1 MPDTTDATTPQAA
14 PELWRG
20 LEEYMGSPEF
30 ADAMRDEFPED
41 AGEWT
46 DPVSRRKFINIM
58 GASLALAGAG
68 CSVRPASQR
77 KIVPYTTQPEH
88 MTPGVPLF
96 FASAVS
102 VAGYGAGVL
111 VRSHEGRPVK
121 VEGNPDH
128 PSSLGG
134 ANMFALASILDLY
147 DPDRSRTITHRGT
160 PSNYEGAINA
170 TRAALAAQKDKK
182 GAGLRILTGTVTS
195 PTLATQLDGLLKD
208 YPEAKLVHHE
218 PAGRD
223 NVFAG
228 SKKAFGRALNVTYD
242 FTKADVVLSLDGDFT
257 GCGPGATRYSRD
269 FASRRKVRK
278 DSHDGVKPEQM
289 SRLYA
294 VETMPT
300 NTGAIADHRLPLLA
314 GQIESFGRALA
325 AELGVAG
332 APAAG
337 ALPDA
342 AKAWLKPLADDLK
355 KAKGK
360 CVVVPGDH
368 SSPGLHALCHAI
380 NSALGNIGQTVFL
393 SASPEYRPDG
403 KVIDLK
409 TLTAEITAKKVDA
422 LVVLGVNAAYT
433 APADVPFAEALKGKT
448 VAFSLHIGQ
457 HQDETAV
464 LCDWHLNE
472 AHDLESWGD
481 VRGHDGTV
489 TIQQPL
495 IAPLHGGKSVIEF
508 FADATSAPAR
518 QGQLIIRDG
527 WRSKFQAEKR
537 QGAFEPFFH
546 EAVRKGVVADSNLKP
561 EAAAL
566 AANWAEGAGGVP
578 ADGEYEIHF
587 RPDPT
592 LLDGR
597 YANNGWLQEV
607 PKPVTKLTWDN
618 AAFMG
623 KKTAEKLGVA
633 KTYFNWTAGEHGRA
647 TVSVVELEFKGRK
660 ILAPVWVLPGHAE
673 GAITVHLGSGRDR
686 AGRVGNA
693 EDEENA
699 EGKITRGFNAYALQ
713 TSDALVSGGGLKVNK
728 TNKTYVLA
736 CTQGNWSMAEK
747 DPFTGKMLDRKPI
760 RRLSLE
766 EYKINPKLAKM
777 PPAAV
782 GETELIDD
790 NVPHAKHEGEHKH
803 EGHDDRLIPLT
814 MYKLNET
821 LYPGQREEQTRRWAM
836 AIDLSA
842 CNGCNA
848 CQIAC
853 QGENNL
859 PVVGKYEVTR
869 GHEMHWLRVDRY
881 YTGNPDNAGEV
892 EAYFQPLGCVQCEKA
907 PCEIVCPVAA
917 TAHSAEGLN
926 DMAYNR
932 CVGTRYCSNNCPYK
946 VRRFNF
952 LTFQDWATDTLKL
965 GRNPD
970 VSVRSRGV
978 MEKCTYCVQRIR
990 GAVIVAEREH
1000 ANGQRATPEV
1010 KDGEIMTACEAA
1022 CPSGAIVFGDL
1033 NQKHSAVGRWKDE
1046 PTNYGLLAELNT
1058 MPRTTYLAAV
1068 RNPNPAMPKA

>member
-1 MPDTTDATTPQAA
+1 
-14 PELWRG
+14 
-20 LEEYMGSPEF
+20 
-30 ADAMRDEFPED
+30 
-41 AGEWT
+41 
-46 DPVSRRKFINIM
+46 M

-77 KIVPYTTQPEH
+77 KIGPYTTQPEH
-88 MTPGVPLF
+88 MTPGLPLF
-96 FASAVS
+96 YSSAANI
-102 VAGYGAGVL
+102 AGYGAGVM

-134 ANMFALASILDLY
+134 ACMHALASVLDLY
-147 DPDRSRTITHRGT
+147 DPDRSRTITHRGS
-160 PSNYEGAINA
+160 PSNYEDAINA
-170 TRAALAAQKDKK
+170 TRKALADQKAKG
-182 GAGLRILTGTVTS
+182 GAGLRILTGAVTS
-195 PTLATQLDGLLKD
+195 PTLAGMLDALLKD
-208 YPEAKLVHHE
+208 YPQAKLVRHE

-223 NVFAG
+223 NLFAG
-228 SKKAFGRALNVTYD
+228 SRQAFGAPLNVTYD
-242 FTKADVVLSLDGDFT
+242 FAKADVVLSLDGDFL

-269 FASRRKVRK
+269 FAGRRKVRK
-278 DSHDGVKPEQM
+278 DSHDGGKAEQM

-300 NTGAIADHRLPLLA
+300 NTGAVADHRLPLLA

-325 AELGVAG
+325 QELGVAG

-337 ALPDA
+337 TLPDA
-342 AKAWLKPLADDLK
+342 AKAWLKPLAADLQR
-355 KAKGK
+355 AKGK

-368 SSPGLHALCHAI
+368 SPASVHSLCHAI

-393 SASPEYRPDG
+393 SLSPEYGPDG

-409 TLTAEITAKKVDA
+409 TLTAECAEKKVA
-422 LVVLGVNAAYT
+422 VLINLGVNAAYT
-433 APADVPFAEALKGKT
+433 APADVPFGDALKSKMVPFT
-448 VAFSLHIGQ
+448 LHVGQ
-457 HQDETAV
+457 SQDETAV

-472 AHDLESWGD
+472 AHYLEAWGD
-481 VRGHDGTV
+481 IRGHDGTV

-508 FADATSAPAR
+508 FADVTSAPAR
-518 QGQLIIRDG
+518 QGLLILMDV
-527 WRSKFQAEKR
+527 WRAKFVADKR
-537 QGAFEPFFH
+537 PGAFEPFWK
-546 EAVRKGVVADSNLKP
+546 ETLRKGVVADSALKP
-561 EAAAL
+561 EAVKL
-566 AANWAEGAGGVP
+566 AGDWAKDAKPVP

-587 RPDPT
+587 RADPT

-607 PKPVTKLTWDN
+607 PKPVTKITWDN

-660 ILAPVWVLPGHAE
+660 VLAPVWILPGHAE
-673 GAITVHLGSGRDR
+673 GAITVHLGHGRDR

-693 EDEENA
+693 ADEENA
-699 EGKITRGFNAYALQ
+699 EGKITRGFNAYAIQ
-713 TSDALVSGGGLKVNK
+713 TSDALASGGGLKV
-728 TNKTYVLA
+728 TATSKTYVLA
-736 CTQGNWSMAEK
+736 CTQGNWAMAEK
-747 DPFTGKMLDRKPI
+747 DPFTGKMLDRKPV
-760 RRLSLE
+760 RRLTLE
-766 EYKINPKLAKM
+766 EYKTNPKAAKM

-782 GETELIDD
+782 GETELIDQ
-790 NVPHAKHEGEHKH
+790 NVPHPHPHGESKEEHAH
-803 EGHDDRLIPLT
+803 GDHGGHDHRLIPLT
-814 MYKLNET
+814 MYKPNES
-821 LYPGQREEQTRRWAM
+821 LYPGMRPEQTRRWAM

-907 PCEIVCPVAA
+907 PCEIVCPVGA
-917 TAHSAEGLN
+917 TAHSSDGLN

-990 GAVIVAEREH
+990 GAEILAEGEY
-1000 ANGQRATPEV
+1000 ANGLRPTPEI

-1033 NQKHSAVGRWKDE
+1033 NQPHSAVGRWKDE

-1058 MPRTTYLAAV
+1058 MPRTSYLAAV
-1068 RNPNPAMPKA
+1068 RNPNPAMPKGG